1 MDQPTE
7 EERLGFVRSYGVE
20 PVDVNT
26 DLTFKDAATTVAEMT
41 PIIGDAMAAK
51 EIYDE
56 LQKEDP
62 DYRFIAVL
70 GGAGLIGAIPGIGDV
85 AAKGIREAADMIK
98 RIEVDPDALGS
109 LGGNIRLKPKEESG
123 RGLVRDVDDL
133 VDTWAKGNISNKEL
147 RDSAKELGVEINTK
161 RITKNRDS
169 SDIEI
174 TMPDGN
180 IYTGVNT
187 IPDEVI
193 DPEYVKELTKNA
205 DTDAI
210 KELGLSDE
218 ALEAWKAENY
228 AKDKFR
234 VAPIEK
240 LEDAAK
246 ALREGEITSGE
257 FRELSDAYQPIVP
270 IEEMPNFP
278 TKEEVVQ
285 ALHATDKRKVQKGVI
300 GVNKTI
306 KDGTPISARLDI
318 PAYNDTDTWVVSL
331 HDGTEKGGATVGY
344 AQTAVLNDVN
354 FTTVP
359 LAASS
364 IAAGKGKT
372 TIARMNGSYV
382 NAEPE
387 EVYNTAK
394 ELLEANPEDW
404 TQVGMNPYRASYF
417 YDKADGMPVVS
428 SDQVIQVGPLVFAQN
443 VKKTTPDDEM
453 FEFTNKR
460 TGVTANFSEGGMALE
475 EQMAMNFG
483 DIPDNTI
490 GQDPVSG
497 NDIPMGSTAEN
508 VRDDI
513 PTMLS
518 EGEIVVPADVVNF
531 HGVKLFED
539 LRAEAKLGYAK
550 MANDGRIG
558 GEPIDDTPDMDMDI
572 SLTLEDLETSD
583 DMEPVQMNR
592 GGTSMK
598 DYAGIEKQAKN
609 IKPPKRTAPR
619 KTHAEIMAQA
629 FGSNTDS
636 RKDNSPAAISKRV
649 QARKNKPKNRFEAIR
664 NRLRDIFDGDDEPNR
679 QSKFDFGFSGN
690 PMERAA
696 RKYGSPASA
705 TKNESLRAGQVAGA
719 YTGGEEPVNNSV
731 RYYDQPFY
739 KRLMEGIG
747 VEFFDDGG
755 LIGGEDQFNQPFYA
769 EGQEGGFDMENA
781 YANYGEGTGDGP
793 LLEMREYM
801 NDAGHRIF
809 ITFIDGVPQM
819 EIPAG
824 YYPVEEGSTVVA
836 PNPIGGSGGS
846 DMGDDGNAGGIPPEL
861 MPTPINYKE
870 LTMEELTQ
878 MVEDQK
884 SMKGNVL
891 AAGIG
896 SLNAI
901 VGGAMKVA
909 MWNETRQLKN
919 EIQRRRDDPATSEVD
934 KRRYDQLLEIANAEE
949 PGLIAT
955 LLGKLTGN
963 DPNAPAVRTQEQTD
977 ALYNQLDKMT
987 KAYTPEDQ
995 QADLRN
1001 NRGFTPGVDDAI
1013 TPASPAATTTP
1024 VIPEQGTDA
1033 DAFDKMQDRFD
1044 IERIE
1049 ADMKAQP
1056 RPAPRTATK
1065 PIRQES
1071 DRVRKARQNTQKV
1084 MKDMRDRGASRE
1096 ERNKSLKAAARTEN
1110 VLRDLDRGV
1119 VRGFHKGAVVDK
1131 PKVKKV
1137 VKGLKKASKLH
1148 AEQAKTLEEEVKK
1161 KSK

>member
-7 EERLGFVRSYGVE
+7 EERLGFAKSYGVE
-20 PVDVNT
+20 PVTDINT
-26 DLTFKDAATTVAEMT
+26 DLTFKDAGTAVAEMT

-70 GGAGLIGAIPGIGDV
+70 GGAALIGAVPGIGDV
-85 AAKGIREAADMIK
+85 AAKGIRNAADMIK

-109 LGGNIRLKPKEESG
+109 LGGNIRLKPKETG

-133 VDTWAKGNISNKEL
+133 VDTWARGDISNKEL

-161 RITKNRDS
+161 RITKNKNS

-180 IYTGVNT
+180 IYTGVDT
-187 IPDEVI
+187 IPDEVV
-193 DPEYVKELTKNA
+193 DPEYVKGLTKPA
-205 DTDAI
+205 ETDALQ
-210 KELGLSDE
+210 ELGLTDE
-218 ALEAWKAENY
+218 ALEAWKKENY

-234 VAPIEK
+234 VKRLEK

-257 FRELSDAYQPIVP
+257 FRELADAYMPIVP

-285 ALHATDKRKVQKGVI
+285 ALHATDKRKVAKGIV

-331 HDGTEKGGATVGY
+331 HDGTTKNGDTVGY

-354 FTTVP
+354 FTTNP
-359 LAASS
+359 LAASA
-364 IAAGKGKT
+364 IAAGNVKT

-382 NAEPE
+382 NANPE
-387 EVYNTAK
+387 EVYSTAK
-394 ELLEANPEDW
+394 ELLEGNPKDW
-404 TQVGMNPYRASYF
+404 TQVGMNPNRASYF
-417 YDKADGMPVVS
+417 YDKADGMPVTS
-428 SDQVIQVGPLVFAQN
+428 AEQVIQVGPLVFAHK

-453 FEFTNKR
+453 FQFTNKR

-483 DIPDNTI
+483 DVPDNTI

-497 NDIPMGSTAEN
+497 NDIPLGSTAEN

-539 LRAEAKLGYAK
+539 LRTEAKLGYAQ

-558 GEPIDDTPDMDMDI
+558 GEPMDDTPDMDMDI

-583 DMEPVQMNR
+583 DMEPVQMRR
-592 GGTSMK
+592 GGMNVERGRGSIYSSYSAPKKAKPTRDRSMS
-598 DYAGIEKQAKN
+598 AVV
-609 IKPPKRTAPR
+609 KR
-619 KTHAEIMAQA
+619 AQA
-629 FGSNTDS
+629 NKG
-636 RKDNSPAAISKRV
+636 
-649 QARKNKPKNRFEAIR
+649 KPKNRFEAIR
-664 NRLRDIFDGDDEPNR
+664 ERLKEVFRDDDRRPTLTKKPPKSDPIRPSIAQQINFGGDYKDKEPPKPEPKKRKSSVRGAGDVTQAYRGEDEPLN
-679 QSKFDFGFSGN
+679 
-690 PMERAA
+690 
-696 RKYGSPASA
+696 
-705 TKNESLRAGQVAGA
+705 
-719 YTGGEEPVNNSV
+719 V

-739 KRLMEGIG
+739 KRLMEGLG
-747 VEFFDDGG
+747 VEFKEEPLGFDDGG

-769 EGQEGGFDMENA
+769 EGQKGGFDMENA
-781 YANYGEGTGDGP
+781 YADYGEGTGEGP

-836 PNPIGGSGGS
+836 TTPAIGGSGGS
-846 DMGDDGNAGGIPPEL
+846 DMGDPGSGID
-861 MPTPINYKE
+861 MPTPTPVNYKE
-870 LTMEELTQ
+870 LSMEELTQ

-884 SMKGNVL
+884 KMTGNAI

-896 SLNAI
+896 VLNPI
-901 VGGAMKVA
+901 VGAAAKLA

-934 KRRYDQLLEIANAEE
+934 KRRYDRLLEIANAEE

-955 LLGKLTGN
+955 LLGKITGN
-963 DPNAPAVRTQEQTD
+963 DPTATEAGGLD
-977 ALYNQLDKMT
+977 YDQLDKMT

-995 QADLRN
+995 QADIKN

-1013 TPASPAATTTP
+1013 TPASPAATAQTIKTPGVDTDRRFTPDNIAEPAAKASTVVPKTATEQLQDLADELTTP
-1024 VIPEQGTDA
+1024 QVRGNTRLERDA
-1033 DAFDKMQDRFD
+1033 QRRRD
-1044 IERIE
+1044 
-1049 ADMKAQP
+1049 
-1056 RPAPRTATK
+1056 
-1065 PIRQES
+1065 RQEANKNITGS
-1071 DRVRKARQNTQKV
+1071 TARKTGVAKSAT
-1084 MKDMRDRGASRE
+1084 RGLGTTDKKGGAELDSRFGITG
-1096 ERNKSLKAAARTEN
+1096 L
-1110 VLRDLDRGV
+1110 
-1119 VRGFHKGAVVDK
+1119 HKGALVDK

-1137 VKGLKKASKLH
+1137 VKGLKKASKTH
-1148 AEQAKTLEEEVKK
+1148 AKQADQLEKAMKK